1 MTNNRPAKLLR
12 KKAVS
17 YKILGPPSSPVIA
30 IADYSTLQF
39 CLSLVLLLAAGYLL
53 AKTSYK
59 ETVAVRGLL
68 EPISGMQEIVSP
80 LAARVKRVHVRQ
92 GARIEQGD
100 ILATLSAG
108 FHNAEGR
115 STLETSIR
123 QLEIGRELL
132 HQQLE
137 IQHLSQQ
144 QSKQWSRLA
153 AENIQSS
160 KQSVEHEAE
169 LLATRTQLSERNL
182 EALALLLQ
190 SGSGTARE
198 YDVHYQAH
206 LDLLAHRQALTQRV
220 LQYEHQLNSLNNT
233 QRLAELDSEQESL
246 QIRKELQ
253 EVEQRITSLD
263 NEGTFT
269 VVAERSGIV
278 AELGLA
284 EGNSVRP
291 NQPLFFIKPIASE
304 LQATLYVPSAVQA
317 RLAVGQPVLLR
328 YDAFDYR
335 LYGRYEATVAS
346 IGQARLDP
354 RDSVLPI
361 LGINEPV
368 FKVTAKLYESTVQ
381 GESDYVLHSGATLMA
396 DFVLSEMS
404 LIHFIF
410 KPILSL
416 QGKVA

>member
-1 MTNNRPAKLLR
+1 MPNNQPAKLLR
-12 KKAVS
+12 EKAIS
-17 YKILGPPSSPVIA
+17 HKILGPPSSPVIA
-30 IADYSTLQF
+30 IADYSALQSG
-39 CLSLVLLLAAGYLL
+39 LWLVLLLVAGYLL

-59 ETVAVRGLL
+59 ETIAVRGVL
-68 EPISGMQEIVSP
+68 EPISGAQEIVSP
-80 LAARVKRVHVRQ
+80 IAARVQRVHVRQ
-92 GARIEQGD
+92 GARVEQGD
-100 ILATLSAG
+100 ILATLSTG
-108 FHNAEGR
+108 FHDAEGG
-115 STLETSIR
+115 STLETSIL
-123 QLEIGRELL
+123 QLEKGRELL
-132 HQQLE
+132 NQQLE
-137 IQHLSQQ
+137 VQQLSQQ
-144 QSKQWSRLA
+144 QSKQWARLA

-160 KQSVEHEAE
+160 RQSVEQEAE
-169 LLATRTQLSERNL
+169 LLVTRTQLSERNL
-182 EALALLLQ
+182 QALALLLQ
-190 SGSGTARE
+190 SGSSSARE

-206 LDLLAHRQALTQRV
+206 LDLLARRQALTQRV

-233 QRLAELDSEQESL
+233 QRLAELDSEQARL
-246 QIRKELQ
+246 QIMKELQ
-253 EVEQRITSLD
+253 ELEQRITSLD
-263 NEGTFT
+263 NEGAIT

-278 AELGLA
+278 AELGLV

-291 NQPLFFIKPIASE
+291 NQPLFFIKPTVSE
-304 LQATLYVPSAVQA
+304 LQATLYVPPAVQA
-317 RLAVGQPVLLR
+317 KLAVGQSVLLR

-361 LGINEPV
+361 IGINEPV

-381 GESDYVLHSGATLMA
+381 GDSDYVLHSGATLMA